1 MGPLSKVWHTLENF
15 TTAPDHEADLT
26 IEDLLHL
33 VQQPVLLVGQTNNTM
48 SYHRR
53 LSTLAGTMKSSSQ
66 TKSMIKDK
74 SALLENFG
82 KELFGKDFRDQITD
96 TVKAQK
102 QSKELL
108 FNVFQQQRTNKPFSK
123 DPRKVSFIAGGQNIS
138 FKRRSNDSNSRRGFN
153 RYSNAQFKNSGN
165 QNSNLLQRN
174 STTNTTRRVVISTS
188 VGKKIV
194 LQFKDS
200 SSTTGREISAL
211 PGQLGKTDK
220 RSEYFADTQGI
231 SNSIPLQAKTKKGT
245 KGNKLF
251 NAREGNNL
259 IRSGKSL
266 EEGCCGTS
274 LSTKRSISEQCIYNE
289 KEG

>member
-1 MGPLSKVWHTLENF
+1 
-15 TTAPDHEADLT
+15 
-26 IEDLLHL
+26 
-33 VQQPVLLVGQTNNTM
+33 
-48 SYHRR
+48 
-53 LSTLAGTMKSSSQ
+53 
-66 TKSMIKDK
+66 MIKDK
-74 SALLENFG
+74 IALLKNSG
-82 KELFGKDFRDQITD
+82 KELFGKDFLDQITD

-108 FNVFQQQRTNKPFSK
+108 LNVFQQQRTNKPFSK
-123 DPRKVSFIAGGQNIS
+123 
-138 FKRRSNDSNSRRGFN
+138 
-153 RYSNAQFKNSGN
+153 GN

-174 STTNTTRRVVISTS
+174 STTNTIRRFAINIS
-188 VGKKIV
+188 VGIKIV

-220 RSEYFADTQGI
+220 RSEYFADSQGI
-231 SNSIPLQAKTKKGT
+231 SNSIPLQTKTKKGT
-245 KGNKLF
+245 KGNKFF

-274 LSTKRSISEQCIYNE
+274 LSTKRPISEN
-289 KEG
+289 

>member
-1 MGPLSKVWHTLENF
+1 MSFSNSVPTSPFRKPHLRLPPPKSKLDRE
-15 TTAPDHEADLT
+15 
-26 IEDLLHL
+26 
-33 VQQPVLLVGQTNNTM
+33 
-48 SYHRR
+48 
-53 LSTLAGTMKSSSQ
+53 
-66 TKSMIKDK
+66 
-74 SALLENFG
+74 
-82 KELFGKDFRDQITD
+82 
-96 TVKAQK
+96 
-102 QSKELL
+102 
-108 FNVFQQQRTNKPFSK
+108 
-123 DPRKVSFIAGGQNIS
+123 GQNIC
-138 FKRRSNDSNSRRGFN
+138 FKRRSDNSNSRRGFN
-153 RYSNAQFKNSGN
+153 SYSNAQFKYSGN

-174 STTNTTRRVVISTS
+174 STFNTTRRVLISTS
-188 VGKKIV
+188 VGKNIV

-274 LSTKRSISEQCIYNE
+274 LSTKRPISEQYIYSE
-289 KEG
+289 K

>member
-1 MGPLSKVWHTLENF
+1 MKESILTKNPVPSNVKEVKKLNEFTSHLLKENKQTSVCTLDTRLEKTQKNIDVMGPLSKVWHTLENF

-26 IEDLLHL
+26 TEDLLHL

-96 TVKAQK
+96 TVKAPK

-108 FNVFQQQRTNKPFSK
+108 FNAIQGQCTSKPFSK
-123 DPRKVSFIAGGQNIS
+123 DPRKVSFIAGG
-138 FKRRSNDSNSRRGFN
+138 KTLASNKEAMIPVPEEG
-153 RYSNAQFKNSGN
+153 
-165 QNSNLLQRN
+165 
-174 STTNTTRRVVISTS
+174 STATTRRSSKTEVTRTAIFFKEIPQLIPLGELSSAHPLV
-188 VGKKIV
+188 KKIV

-200 SSTTGREISAL
+200 NSTTGRGVSVL
-211 PGQLGKTDK
+211 PGQLGK
-220 RSEYFADTQGI
+220 
-231 SNSIPLQAKTKKGT
+231 N
-245 KGNKLF
+245 
-251 NAREGNNL
+251 
-259 IRSGKSL
+259 
-266 EEGCCGTS
+266 
-274 LSTKRSISEQCIYNE
+274 
-289 KEG
+289 